1 MWSRSKELFGV
12 VSVVLFLPGI
22 RGMAGTNAS
31 SAYSAVFVTTPNEEV
46 AKKLAHGLVNKR
58 MAACVNII
66 PKITSVYMW
75 EGKVNEDTEVLM
87 MIKTK
92 TSRVEDL
99 TSFVKENHPYDVCE
113 VIALPI
119 EKGNAPYLD
128 WINDTVTEK

>member
-1 MWSRSKELFGV
+1 
-12 VSVVLFLPGI
+12 
-22 RGMAGTNAS
+22 MAGTNTC
-31 SAYSAVFVTTPNEEV
+31 SAYSAVFVTTPNEDV

-58 MAACVNII
+58 LAACVNLI
-66 PKITSVYMW
+66 PKITSVYLW
-75 EGKVNEDTEVLM
+75 EGKVNEDSEVLM

-99 TSFVKENHPYDVCE
+99 TSFVKENHPYEVCE

-128 WINDTVTEK
+128 WISDTVTEK